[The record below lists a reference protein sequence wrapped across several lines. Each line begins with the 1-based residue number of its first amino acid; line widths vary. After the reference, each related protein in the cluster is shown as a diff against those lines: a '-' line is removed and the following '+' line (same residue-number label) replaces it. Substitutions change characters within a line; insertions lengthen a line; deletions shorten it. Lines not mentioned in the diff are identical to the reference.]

1 MYKEDDQVSK
11 VVKSEVNSVTNSAM
25 VKALKE
31 DIADARKLKIAIK
44 LFVSTSK
51 LKLTGPNY
59 DQARDM
65 MQQYIPIL
73 DRRIS
78 IASQLVDS
86 IKSGANQMSNYMG
99 KFAVL
104 DDSLREEYEKNLQR
118 AQSNLNYL
126 DSISWTSGEMNLFNY
141 WNMYFSS
148 KKIIDECQDYLE
160 KLDGLAGVDGA
171 IYSSISAASS
181 TSMM

>member
-1 MYKEDDQVSK
+1 MSK
-11 VVKSEVNSVTNSAM
+11 VVKSEVNSVANSAM

-78 IASQLVDS
+78 LGLYAD
-86 IKSGANQMSNYMG
+86 
-99 KFAVL
+99 AVL
-104 DDSLREEYEKNLQR
+104 ESGNELAIVTPPLSLIIFSVEIYDS
-118 AQSNLNYL
+118 
-126 DSISWTSGEMNLFNY
+126 
-141 WNMYFSS
+141 
-148 KKIIDECQDYLE
+148 
-160 KLDGLAGVDGA
+160 
-171 IYSSISAASS
+171 
-181 TSMM
+181 